1 MATQF
6 ADSMI
11 IDNVDRV
18 SQSTALSRTAAVE
31 LALDLWLSEMSD
43 ADERTLMADRI
54 ARLDEPFE
62 PIN

>member
-6 ADSMI
+6 ADSMTT
-11 IDNVDRV
+11 DNVDRV
-18 SQSTALSRTAAVE
+18 SKSTLSRTAAVE
-31 LALDLWLSEMSD
+31 LALDLWLGEMSD
-43 ADERTLMADRI
+43 ADERNLMAVRI